1 MLIIIIL
8 GGVLPK
14 WLDIVWHQLSI
25 CSTPLAWGLH
35 WLGCSLTTW
44 LMVHHVDE
52 VSLQK
57 YEACEHTSIDS
68 VLHLLIS
75 SHFAKSCR
83 LTAAVGVIARR
94 LYNLR
99 RQKNLTSLCR
109 YVCVLY
115 WLRNIQFLTY
125 FLLASYPSEMIASR
139 SLIPRSH
146 GAWEQD

>member
-1 MLIIIIL
+1 
-8 GGVLPK
+8 
-14 WLDIVWHQLSI
+14 
-25 CSTPLAWGLH
+25 
-35 WLGCSLTTW
+35 
-44 LMVHHVDE
+44 MVHHVDE

-83 LTAAVGVIARR
+83 LTAAVGVIAVRHYLHHLRR

-99 RQKNLTSLCR
+99 RQKNSTSMCR

-115 WLRNIQFLTY
+115 WL
-125 FLLASYPSEMIASR
+125 
-139 SLIPRSH
+139 
-146 GAWEQD
+146 